1 MERKKSKKSIILFV
15 LILVII
21 AATIVLTI
29 YRSGTRRAIKYI
41 PDPVQKDT
49 VGDTVLKID
58 DYNVL
63 ITHLCDYE
71 IEALVVNTKDYIG
84 FGIQDKLSN
93 RDFGLAWGGVAEY
106 NEMIDFHWSQNGRF
120 LYMKVDNQRDID
132 NVGGFSYINT
142 HSSNNHIIPANDET
156 KLNMWLVRRG
166 DHIRI
171 KGYLVNVDAVKPNG
185 SESYY
190 WHSSTSRTDAGDGAC
205 EVIYATEISW
215 V

>member
-21 AATIVLTI
+21 AATIVLII
-29 YRSGTRRAIKYI
+29 YRSGTRRAIKDI

-63 ITHLCDYE
+63 ITYLCDYE

-190 WHSSTSRTDAGDGAC
+190 WHSSTSRTDTGDGAC

>member
-29 YRSGTRRAIKYI
+29 YRSGTRRAIKDI

-120 LYMKVDNQRDID
+120 LYMKVDNQRDLD

-142 HSSNNHIIPANDET
+142 HSHHQPHTILYFFSSTLSLCSYSYHTPLFAIILA
-156 KLNMWLVRRG
+156 
-166 DHIRI
+166 
-171 KGYLVNVDAVKPNG
+171 
-185 SESYY
+185 
-190 WHSSTSRTDAGDGAC
+190 HSSK
-205 EVIYATEISW
+205 
-215 V
+215 